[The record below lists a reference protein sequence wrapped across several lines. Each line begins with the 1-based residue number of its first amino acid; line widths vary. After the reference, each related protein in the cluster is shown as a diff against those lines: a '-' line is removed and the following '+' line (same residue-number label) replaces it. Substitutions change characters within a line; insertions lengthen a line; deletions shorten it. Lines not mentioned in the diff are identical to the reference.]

1 VIERTFVLIK
11 PDAVQRGIVG
21 QIIERFERVGL
32 RIAALKL
39 VWPTKEIVDEHYPNV
54 EQWLRSVGE
63 KALKGYEKQGKKV
76 EEDPIEIGKRVKRML
91 LDYLTSGP
99 VIAMVLE
106 GNHAVKLVRKIVGP
120 TEPLEAPPGTIR
132 GDFTKDSYVSA
143 DTLGRSV
150 RNIIHASD
158 SRKEAEREIRIWF
171 SESEIIDYER
181 PDIYVI
187 LGKDYKKL
195 KKE

>member
-1 VIERTFVLIK
+1 MIERTFVLIK

>member
-158 SRKEAEREIRIWF
+158 SKKEAEREIRIWF